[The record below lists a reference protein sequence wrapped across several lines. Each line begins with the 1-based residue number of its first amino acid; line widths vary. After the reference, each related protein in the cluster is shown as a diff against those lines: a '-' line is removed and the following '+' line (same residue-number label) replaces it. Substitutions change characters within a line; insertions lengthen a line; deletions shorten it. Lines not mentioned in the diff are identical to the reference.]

1 MGHGHDDVQPLDV
14 QPLDDHELDEL
25 RRIGDPE
32 ADGLAAELVARYPGL
47 DEGALVR
54 LVIGEMEAGTGAS
67 DDKVREWL
75 LEGPPLPDW
84 ADRDRIKRGQDFFG
98 RWPLPITASLFCV
111 SLPGAYAAADGA
123 RVLAI
128 TSDLA
133 TKNVTRRVAETGRM
147 LIDVMD
153 LGRESPAALEPG
165 GQGYLTVRGVRLLH
179 GVVRETLRASG
190 RVDPAWGVPVNQE
203 DLLGTLLT
211 FTSAVFE
218 GLDRLGIPYD
228 PEEAE
233 DYLHTWCVIGEML
246 GIERKLLPLD
256 RHRAAALM
264 DRIAERHH
272 ERSDAG
278 DLLMAALLRHME
290 TSMPLAL
297 RRLPATLTHR
307 LLRPEV
313 ASLLDVPPPA
323 WWSPVLGAVARCG
336 SLVCRLPR
344 GSVLVQAPTALLGRS
359 MIRMYVDRTLDGEG
373 APFRLDAAAAA
384 RLSIGQSRVRRTMR
398 SRRRRI
404 RAKKAGPVA
413 AARRPTGTKGVR

>member
-1 MGHGHDDVQPLDV
+1 MGHDDVHA
-14 QPLDDHELDEL
+14 LDDHELDEL
-25 RRIGDPE
+25 RQIGDPE

-54 LVIGEMEAGTGAS
+54 LVIGDMAAGTGAS

-75 LEGPPLPDW
+75 LEGPALPDW

-98 RWPLPITASLFCV
+98 RWPLPITATLFCV
-111 SLPGAYAAADGA
+111 SLPSAYAAADGA
-123 RVLAI
+123 RMLAV

-179 GVVRETLRASG
+179 GVVRETLRTSG
-190 RVDPAWGVPVNQE
+190 RLDPAWGLPVNQE

-218 GLDRLGIPYD
+218 GLDRLGLRYD
-228 PEEAE
+228 ADQAE

-246 GIERKLLPLD
+246 GIERKLLPADLD
-256 RHRAAALM
+256 QATVLR
-264 DRIAERHH
+264 DRIARRHH

-278 DLLMAALLRHME
+278 DLLTGALLHHME

-297 RRLPATLTHR
+297 RKLPATLTHH
-307 LLRPEV
+307 LLRPDV
-313 ASLLDVPPPA
+313 AHHLRLPPPA
-323 WWSPVLGAVARCG
+323 WWSPALVAVARCG
-336 SLVCRLPR
+336 SLVSRLPG
-344 GSVLVQAPTALLGRS
+344 GSALVQAPSALLGRS

-384 RLSIGQSRVRRTMR
+384 RLAVGHSRVRRTMR

-404 RAKKAGPVA
+404 RAKQVRPVARA
-413 AARRPTGTKGVR
+413 AARPGAVSG